1 MTHSIYNRNE
11 RFAQKFRIII
21 CFVITMCT
29 CSIFAQQYQV
39 GHIQDNF
46 VDPTRSN
53 RNIPVEIYYP
63 ALLPG
68 NNVTIANGQFPVI
81 VFGHGFSMAWNAYNY
96 FWDSIVPY
104 GYIVVFPTTEGSFAP
119 SHTNFAKDMAF
130 IIGAMK
136 SEGLD
141 NSSPFLNSIS
151 TTSALMGHSMGGGCA
166 LLAQQYDTTVTAI
179 STFAGAVTTPSS
191 VTAAQSINKPSLIFA
206 GANDCVATPVA
217 HQLPMYDSLASSCK
231 TYVSIDGASHCQ
243 FADINTICY
252 FGEGTCTPQA
262 TITEAQQQNKLISLV
277 VPWLNFY
284 LKNDCQAGGTFQNVL
299 STSTGISF
307 FQNCTVNCTTTSILN
322 QYNNLN
328 VSVYP
333 NPFSDETTV
342 FIDREL
348 NNSTVV
354 IKDVYGKEVFKTRL
368 ENENELKINRNK
380 MASGMYVLQ
389 LIQNEKVVVSK
400 KIVVTN

>member
-1 MTHSIYNRNE
+1 MKT
-11 RFAQKFRIII
+11 KGIII
-21 CFVITMCT
+21 WLIITICT
-29 CSIFAQQYQV
+29 GSIFAQQYQV
-39 GHIQDNF
+39 GHIQENF

-63 ALLPG
+63 SALPG
-68 NNVTIANGQFPVI
+68 NNVSIAAGQFPVV
-81 VFGHGFSMAWNAYNY
+81 VFGHGFSMSWNAYNY

-136 SEGLD
+136 NEGLD
-141 NSSPFLNSIS
+141 NSSAFGGSIS

-191 VTAAQSINKPSLIFA
+191 VTVAQSINKPSLIFA
-206 GANDCVATPVA
+206 GANDCVAPPIQ
-217 HQLPMYDSLASSCK
+217 HQIPMYDSLASSCK

-243 FADINTICY
+243 FADVSTVCY

-262 TITEAQQQNKLISLV
+262 TITEAQQQNQLVSLV

-284 LKNDCQAGGTFQNVL
+284 LKNDCLAAATFQTALVA
-299 STSTGISF
+299 SAAISF
-307 FQNCTVNCTTTSILN
+307 QQNCTVNCTTTSISN
-322 QYNNLN
+322 HYNIQN
-328 VSVYP
+328 VSIYP
-333 NPFSDETTV
+333 NPFFDKTTV
-342 FIDREL
+342 FVGNEL
-348 NNSTVV
+348 NNSIVV
-354 IKDVYGKEVFKTRL
+354 IKDVFGKETFKTRL
-368 ENENELKINRNK
+368 ALESEFKINRNK

-389 LIQNEKVVVSK
+389 IIKNEDVIVSK
-400 KIVVTN
+400 NIVIID